1 MKKNVE
7 RNKMKVLKR
16 NGELADV
23 RFDEI
28 TDRISKLCIGLD
40 NCIDPVTITQD
51 ISRSIHDGITTS
63 ELDQL
68 TAEFCA
74 VKAMKHPDYGVL
86 AARIAIHDHQKNV
99 LHYCPTFIDCVN
111 GLWGNYDQDGNHI
124 PLVSREIYEIC
135 DRNHEYLNQ
144 AIRHDRDFDID
155 YFGFKTL
162 QKSYFLRNG
171 KKIFETTQYMFMRV
185 AVGIH
190 MGDIHNVCKTY
201 NYMSQKYFIHATP
214 TLFNSGNIR
223 PQLSS
228 CFVLYTE
235 DSVEGIYKT
244 ITDCARISKWSGG
257 IGVHVSNIRAN
268 HSYIKGTGGRSDGI
282 LPMLRVYNDTAR
294 YINQGGKRFGSF
306 AIYLE
311 PWHADIFE
319 FLDCKKNHGIE
330 TQRARDLFY
339 GLWIPDLFME
349 RVRDNKI
356 WTLMCPNQS
365 PGLPD
370 VYADEFRTLYEKYEK
385 EGKFIRQLPA
395 RDLFNEI
402 INSQIETGGPYM
414 AYKDAVNTKSNQ
426 KNIGT
431 IKSSN
436 LCCEINIYSDNLEY
450 SVCNLASI
458 SLPKFVCKGENN
470 DFYFDFKKLLEITH
484 HVTENLNRIID
495 INFYPTI
502 ETKNSN
508 MRHRPIGI
516 GVQGLADTFMML
528 KIPFES
534 KEAEILNSR
543 IFEVIYYGAIEK
555 SVELAKKYGPYST
568 FQGSPFSHGK
578 FQFDLC
584 KEFNKKSFVDST
596 QNNTDLNWE
605 NLRQNVMKHGTRNSL
620 LTSVMPTAST
630 SQILGNYEC
639 VEMPTSNIY
648 KRRTLAGEFPVVNKH
663 LIKDLINLN
672 LWDANVQYQIVKDG
686 GSIQNISCIPQN
698 IKELYKTMWE
708 VKQKAVINL
717 SAQRSLYI
725 DQSQSLNLFFEDPNF
740 NVLYS
745 AHFYGWNMG
754 LKTGSYYIRSKSAVN
769 SDDITHVYKESK
781 LSKEAEIG
789 DDTESTCESCAA

>member
-1 MKKNVE
+1 
-7 RNKMKVLKR
+7 
-16 NGELADV
+16 
-23 RFDEI
+23 
-28 TDRISKLCIGLD
+28 
-40 NCIDPVTITQD
+40 
-51 ISRSIHDGITTS
+51 
-63 ELDQL
+63 
-68 TAEFCA
+68 
-74 VKAMKHPDYGVL
+74 
-86 AARIAIHDHQKNV
+86 
-99 LHYCPTFIDCVN
+99 
-111 GLWGNYDQDGNHI
+111 
-124 PLVSREIYEIC
+124 
-135 DRNHEYLNQ
+135 
-144 AIRHDRDFDID
+144 
-155 YFGFKTL
+155 
-162 QKSYFLRNG
+162 
-171 KKIFETTQYMFMRV
+171 
-185 AVGIH
+185 
-190 MGDIHNVCKTY
+190 
-201 NYMSQKYFIHATP
+201 
-214 TLFNSGNIR
+214 
-223 PQLSS
+223 
-228 CFVLYTE
+228 
-235 DSVEGIYKT
+235 
-244 ITDCARISKWSGG
+244 
-257 IGVHVSNIRAN
+257 
-268 HSYIKGTGGRSDGI
+268 
-282 LPMLRVYNDTAR
+282 
-294 YINQGGKRFGSF
+294 
-306 AIYLE
+306 
-311 PWHADIFE
+311 
-319 FLDCKKNHGIE
+319 
-330 TQRARDLFY
+330 
-339 GLWIPDLFME
+339 
-349 RVRDNKI
+349 
-356 WTLMCPNQS
+356 
-365 PGLPD
+365 
-370 VYADEFRTLYEKYEK
+370 
-385 EGKFIRQLPA
+385 
-395 RDLFNEI
+395 
-402 INSQIETGGPYM
+402 
-414 AYKDAVNTKSNQ
+414 
-426 KNIGT
+426 
-431 IKSSN
+431 
-436 LCCEINIYSDNLEY
+436 
-450 SVCNLASI
+450 
-458 SLPKFVCKGENN
+458 
-470 DFYFDFKKLLEITH
+470 
-484 HVTENLNRIID
+484 
-495 INFYPTI
+495 
-502 ETKNSN
+502 